1 MLNVALIGFGYA
13 GQTFHAPLIAATPGL
28 HLAAIVSSNAD
39 KVKAQWPETRVLPEV
54 QAAFDAADID
64 LIVIATPNDTHAN
77 LARRALAA
85 GKHVVVDK
93 PFTVNLADAEDL
105 AALSTRGDRIL
116 SIFHNRRWDG
126 DFLTLRRLIEAGEL
140 GHITQFES
148 HFDRFRPVLRD
159 RWREKPG
166 PGAGL
171 WYDLGPHVL
180 DQALCLFGQPLSL
193 YADIGTQRRGDGAP
207 DYFHALLCYPDGRRV
222 ILHASMLIA
231 ASGLR
236 FAVHGDK
243 ASFIS
248 HGLDSQEDALKEGQI
263 PGGSG
268 WGQPAM
274 VPMLTR
280 WEGDQ
285 PKTEPVA
292 PVPGDYL
299 AYFAQVRDAI
309 QGMAPNP
316 VTAAEAVQVMRLIEI
331 GCRSADEKKEIIL

>member
-28 HLAAIVSSNAD
+28 RLAAIVSSNAE
-39 KVKAQWPETRVLPEV
+39 KVKARWPDIRVLPDV
-54 QAAFDAADID
+54 QAAFDAVDID
-64 LIVIATPNDTHAN
+64 LVVIATPNNTHAG

-93 PFTVNLADAEDL
+93 PFTVDLADAEDL
-105 AALSTRGDRIL
+105 AILSRQSDHVL

-126 DFLTLRRLIEAGEL
+126 DFLTLRRLISAGTL
-140 GHITQFES
+140 GRVTQFES

-171 WYDLGPHVL
+171 WYDLGPHLL
-180 DQALCLFGQPLSL
+180 DQALCLFGQPISL
-193 YADIGTQRRGDGAP
+193 YADIGTQRQGDGAP
-207 DYFHALLCYPDGRRV
+207 DYFHALLRYPDGLRV

-236 FAVHGDK
+236 LAVHGDK

-248 HGLDSQEDALKEGQI
+248 HGLDSQEDALKAGQV

-268 WGQPAM
+268 WGQPTMA
-274 VPMLTR
+274 PMLTR
-280 WEGDQ
+280 WVDDMPE
-285 PKTEPVA
+285 TESVA
-292 PVPGDYL
+292 SVPGNYL
-299 AYFAQVRDAI
+299 TYFSQVRDAI
-309 QGMAPNP
+309 LGKAPNP
-316 VTAAEAVQVMRLIEI
+316 VTADEAVQVMRLIEI
-331 GCRSADEKKEIIL
+331 GRQSADRKEEIIL